1 MYYVIVF
8 LALIVV
14 VAVLIVL
21 RTVASYSQHDEA
33 EQVEQSELPA
43 TNANLVPDTP
53 TVMEEHENASLSEE
67 KFSGQGSAS
76 RAESCASLPPIG
88 TLPELP

>member
-14 VAVLIVL
+14 MAVLIVL
-21 RTVASYSQHDEA
+21 RTVANNPEHDEA
-33 EQVEQSELPA
+33 ELVEQGEPPA

-53 TVMEEHENASLSEE
+53 AVIEEHENASLSEE
-67 KFSGQGSAS
+67 KFSG
-76 RAESCASLPPIG
+76 
-88 TLPELP
+88 

>member
-21 RTVASYSQHDEA
+21 RTVASYPQRAEA
-33 EQVEQSELPA
+33 EQVEQDE
-43 TNANLVPDTP
+43 TP
-53 TVMEEHENASLSEE
+53 TVTYNVAQPAPLTTEEQPDIKSNA
-67 KFSGQGSAS
+67 
-76 RAESCASLPPIG
+76 
-88 TLPELP
+88 